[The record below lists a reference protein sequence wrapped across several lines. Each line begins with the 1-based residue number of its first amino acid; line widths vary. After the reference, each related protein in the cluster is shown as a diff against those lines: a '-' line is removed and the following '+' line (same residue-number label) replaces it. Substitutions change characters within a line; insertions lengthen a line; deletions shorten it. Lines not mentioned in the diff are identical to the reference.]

1 MTEKDLQELGFI
13 RQDSQEVLIDGEP
26 SADDSFYYYIFDIA
40 NGFDLISNS
49 NDEVGEDG
57 EWFVEIFDTDP
68 AVQFKDVEEVRVLVN
83 LVKSRI
89 VE

>member
-1 MTEKDLQELGFI
+1 M
-13 RQDSQEVLIDGEP
+13 SVLIDPPFDQTYVYGASPFVGLTTNVPSQAALHSGSVTTKFGE
-26 SADDSFYYYIFDIA
+26 FK
-40 NGFDLISNS
+40 
-49 NDEVGEDG
+49 VGGDG